1 MSIKADSYLTRLKI
15 SSNILLLITSESQK
29 TTNMV
34 VLTLRSF
41 SCVCL
46 LLVTIFM
53 SGVSAD
59 YNTQNFHY
67 FCDHTNDRGNYT
79 ANSTYETNL
88 NTLLSTLT
96 SNTEIEYGFYNLT
109 KGENTD
115 QVYAIGLCRGDV
127 KPCECRNCL
136 EHSRGNLSQLCPNRK
151 EAIGWYEDEKCMLRY
166 SNRKILG
173 LMETGPA
180 YFMWNLNDAPQAEEF
195 NKVVKDLL
203 DGLRSKAASG
213 DSRSKYATAN
223 ATGPDN
229 KFIYGLVQCTPDL
242 SGPDCENCLIQSIKE
257 ITSCCHGKIGTR
269 IVRPSCNLRYETSS
283 PFFGAQAYTPSM
295 SPSLSPSLSPP
306 PIVTTNT
313 SAEGSLFPLLLRV

>member
-1 MSIKADSYLTRLKI
+1 MA
-15 SSNILLLITSESQK
+15 
-29 TTNMV
+29 MH
-34 VLTLRSF
+34 TLRSF
-41 SCVCL
+41 SCVCVCCL
-46 LLVTIFM
+46 LLLAIFM

-59 YNTQNFHY
+59 NNAQKFHY
-67 FCDHTNDRGNYT
+67 FCNHNNDRGNYT

-127 KPCECRNCL
+127 KPYECRNCL

-180 YFMWNLNDAPQAEEF
+180 YFMWNVIDAPQVEEF
-195 NKVVKDLL
+195 NKVVNDLL

-213 DSRSKYATAN
+213 DSRTKYATAN

-257 ITSCCHGKIGTR
+257 ITNCCHGKIGTR
-269 IVRPSCNLRYETSS
+269 IVRPSCTLRYETSS
-283 PFFGAQAYTPSM
+283 PFFGAQAYTPSPSPSP

-306 PIVTTNT
+306 PMVTTNT
-313 SAEGSLFPLLLRV
+313 SAEDKRDASGSNYADIVSSILLFCCLLYPFLFLFE

>member
-1 MSIKADSYLTRLKI
+1 MA
-15 SSNILLLITSESQK
+15 
-29 TTNMV
+29 MH
-34 VLTLRSF
+34 TLRSF
-41 SCVCL
+41 SCFCVCCL
-46 LLVTIFM
+46 LLVATFM

-59 YNTQNFHY
+59 NNAQKFHY
-67 FCDHTNDRGNYT
+67 FCNHNKDRGNYT

-127 KPCECRNCL
+127 KPYECRNCL

-151 EAIGWYEDEKCMLRY
+151 EAIGWYEDEQCMLRY

-173 LMETGPA
+173 LMETEPE
-180 YFMWNLNDAPQAEEF
+180 YFMWNVIDAPQVEEF

-213 DSRSKYATAN
+213 DSRTKYATAN
-223 ATGPDN
+223 ATEPDN

-242 SGPDCENCLIQSIKE
+242 SGPDCENCLIQSINE
-257 ITSCCHGKIGTR
+257 ITNCCHGKIGTR

-283 PFFGAQAYTPSM
+283 PFFGAQAYTPSPSQ
-295 SPSLSPSLSPP
+295 SPSPWLSPP
-306 PIVTTNT
+306 PMI
-313 SAEGSLFPLLLRV
+313 SAMRQEVIMQI